1 MTPRTR
7 AGLLLLGGA
16 VAAAT
21 ALACATLPTR
31 PALDTR
37 ALPSATALA
46 PMDWRAAGDE
56 AFADLR
62 DYLRVPTINPPGQ
75 ERAGAELLAAL
86 LAKDGI
92 EAQVLELPEAPD
104 RANLIARLPATA
116 PDGSGA
122 LCLVSHIDVVTAE
135 PERWPAGRGPFE
147 GAVTRDDGSGDEV
160 LWGRGALD
168 MKSLGLL
175 EVEVLRWLKR
185 LNVPRTRDVVLLA
198 VADEEVASRGM
209 VDALARHWDL
219 LRCSHAINEGG
230 LGVKDALVA
239 GQVAFG
245 ISVAEKGVLWA
256 RVKAVGEP
264 GHGSTPV
271 PRAPQRLLE
280 ALDRI
285 RAWPRKPRMDG
296 ALYELLAAVGR
307 EAGGVTGF
315 VLQRPLLV
323 DWLAMDRFLKEPAAT
338 ALVTDT
344 VNITGFAGAKEP
356 NVVPGEVS
364 ALLDMRLLP
373 GTDPAAVLA
382 ELRALVA
389 GIEGVS
395 VEVIDQRPA
404 AASPWDD
411 PLFAALAHH
420 AEATARADGF
430 ERIAVGP
437 VVSPGFTDSILLR
450 EKGVRAYGYVPIVLT
465 REEAATMHGNGE
477 RIGKRNVTRGL
488 KALLSAVVDFTA
500 PPRSQEKAIADGAL
514 KTEDAGVP

>member
-1 MTPRTR
+1 MKHARRMSRGALAT
-7 AGLLLLGGA
+7 LL
-16 VAAAT
+16 AAAPFI
-21 ALACATLPTR
+21 ACATLP
-31 PALDTR
+31 PR
-37 ALPSATALA
+37 APVDPRTLPSTSHLA
-46 PMDWRAAGDE
+46 SMDWGAAGRE
-56 AFADLR
+56 AFDDLR
-62 DYLRVPTINPPGQ
+62 GYLQVPTVNPPGD
-75 ERAGAELLAAL
+75 EKLGAEHLAAL

-92 EAQVLELPEAPD
+92 ESMVLELPEAPA
-104 RANLIARLPATA
+104 RANLIARLPASA
-116 PDGSGA
+116 PSGQGA
-122 LCLVSHIDVVTAE
+122 LCLVSHLDVVTAE
-135 PERWPAGRGPFE
+135 PLRWPAGRGPFE
-147 GAVTRDDGSGDEV
+147 GAVSRDDVSGDEV

-175 EVEVLRWLKR
+175 EVETLRWLKR
-185 LNVPRTRDVVLLA
+185 LGVPRTRDVVLLA
-198 VADEEVASRGM
+198 VADEEVASKGM
-209 VDALARHWDL
+209 TDALARHWDKL
-219 LRCSHAINEGG
+219 GCSHAINEGG
-230 LGVKDALVA
+230 LGVANALVD

-245 ISVAEKGVLWA
+245 ISVAEKGVLWV

-285 RAWPRKPRMDG
+285 RAWPRKARMDG
-296 ALYELLAAVGR
+296 AIYELLAAVGR

-323 DWLAMDRFLKEPAAT
+323 DWFAMDRFLGEPAAA

-356 NVVPGEVS
+356 NVVPSEVS

-382 ELRALVA
+382 ELRTLVQ

-411 PLFAALAHH
+411 PLFDALAWH
-420 AEATARADGF
+420 AEATAKEDGF

-437 VVSPGFTDSILLR
+437 VISPGFTDSILLR
-450 EKGVRAYGYVPIVLT
+450 EKGVRAYGYVPIILS
-465 REEAATMHGNGE
+465 RAEAATMHGDGE
-477 RIGKRNVTRGL
+477 RIGKRNLTRAL

-500 PPRSQEKAIADGAL
+500 SEEPVRS
-514 KTEDAGVP
+514 TH

>member
-1 MTPRTR
+1 MSRTR
-7 AGLLLLGGA
+7 PGALG
-16 VAAAT
+16 VAALHVLA
-21 ALACATLPTR
+21 ALFLACATLPAR
-31 PALDTR
+31 PTLDAA
-37 ALPSATALA
+37 ALPSAHHLTG
-46 PMDWRAAGDE
+46 MDWRAAGDE
-56 AFADLR
+56 AFTDLQG
-62 DYLRVPTINPPGQ
+62 YLRVPTVNPPGDEQ
-75 ERAGAELLAAL
+75 LGAEHLAAL

-92 EAQVLELPEAPD
+92 EAEVLPLPDAPG
-104 RANLIARLPATA
+104 RANLIARLPAAA
-116 PDGSGA
+116 PTSAGA
-122 LCLVSHIDVVTAE
+122 LCLVSHLDVVTAE

-147 GAVTRDDGSGDEV
+147 GTITRDEISGDEV

-185 LNVPRTRDVVLLA
+185 RAVPLTREVVLLA
-198 VADEEVASRGM
+198 VADEEVASKGM
-209 VDALARHWDL
+209 QDALSRHWDK

-230 LGVKDALVA
+230 LGVKDALVE
-239 GQVAFG
+239 GQIAFG
-245 ISVAEKGVLWA
+245 ISVAEKGVLWV

-271 PRAPQRLLE
+271 PRAPQHLLE
-280 ALDRI
+280 ALDRV
-285 RAWPRKPRMDG
+285 RAWPRPARMDP

-307 EAGGVTGF
+307 EAGGTTGF
-315 VLQRPLLV
+315 VLQRPTLV
-323 DWLAMDRFLKEPAAT
+323 DLFAMDRFLKEPAAS

-344 VNITGFAGAKEP
+344 VNITGFAGAREP
-356 NVVPGEVS
+356 NVVPAEVS

-382 ELRALVA
+382 ELRALLQ

-395 VEVIDQRPA
+395 VELIDQRPA

-411 PLFAALAHH
+411 PLFDALAFH
-420 AEATARADGF
+420 AEATARADGV

-450 EKGVRAYGYVPIVLT
+450 EKGVRAYGYVPILLS
-465 REEAATMHGNGE
+465 RDEAATMHGNGE

-488 KALLSAVVDFTA
+488 QALLAAVVDFAAAA
-500 PPRSQEKAIADGAL
+500 PR
-514 KTEDAGVP
+514 